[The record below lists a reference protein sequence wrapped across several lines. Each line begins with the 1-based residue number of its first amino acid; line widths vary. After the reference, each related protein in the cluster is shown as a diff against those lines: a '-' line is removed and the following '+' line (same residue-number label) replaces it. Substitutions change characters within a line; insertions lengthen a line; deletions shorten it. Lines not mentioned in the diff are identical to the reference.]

1 MCRNDEAGLWI
12 ARNRWAPEEREDF
25 KRRIIERAQRAR
37 AQAFRDLAEV
47 LLTLP
52 QALIIGG
59 WLGLRRLVGR
69 FGGRV
74 ANAVSG
80 RWKAYALRRQRWAAI
95 CELHALDDR
104 MLRDIGLGRSE
115 IESAIHD
122 PERVIAREFV
132 HRAVRSA
139 GRSRP
144 KLVTKPVPQRV
155 SKDAA

>member
-12 ARNRWAPEEREDF
+12 ARSRWAPEEREDF

-37 AQAFRDLAEV
+37 AQAFRDLAGD
-47 LLTLP
+47 LLALP
-52 QALIIGG
+52 RAF
-59 WLGLRRLVGR
+59 WLGLRRL
-69 FGGRV
+69 GGRV
-74 ANAVSG
+74 ADASS
-80 RWKAYALRRQRWAAI
+80 RWWRAYALRRQRRAAI

-115 IESAIHD
+115 IESAIRD
-122 PERVIAREFV
+122 PERAMARELV

>member
-1 MCRNDEAGLWI
+1 MTMCRNDEAGLWI
-12 ARNRWAPEEREDF
+12 ARSRWAPEEREDF

-52 QALIIGG
+52 QAF
-59 WLGLRRLVGR
+59 WLGLHRLVGR

-74 ANAVSG
+74 ADAASG
-80 RWKAYALRRQRWAAI
+80 WWRAYALRRQRWAAI

-122 PERVIAREFV
+122 PERAMARELV

-139 GRSRP
+139 GRGRP
-144 KLVTKPVPQRV
+144 KLVTKPASLPRI
-155 SKDAA
+155 DRTAA

>member
-1 MCRNDEAGLWI
+1 MCWNDEAGLWI
-12 ARNRWAPEEREDF
+12 ARSRWAPEEREDF
-25 KRRIIERAQRAR
+25 KRRIIERAQHAR
-37 AQAFRDLAEV
+37 AQAFRDFAEV

-52 QALIIGG
+52 QAC

-74 ANAVSG
+74 ADAASE
-80 RWKAYALRRQRWAAI
+80 WWTAYALRRQRWAAI

-122 PERVIAREFV
+122 PERVLAREFV
-132 HRAVRSA
+132 HRTVC
-139 GRSRP
+139 GPGGGRP
-144 KLVTKPVPQRV
+144 KLVTKPAPQRV